1 MGLTFDIDSTED
13 MCRLMCDNEIP
24 KKKENRK
31 MENLKI
37 YLRIYKNLYDGYED
51 KECVA
56 AKDLEEDIKA
66 MERTLRILEREAEY
80 QADQEAHSEVTIEM
94 EQGRDIPLAEWAHK
108 HGLDESYAR
117 QKARRGSLKTA
128 HKVGRDWF
136 INELEENIDNRRKT
150 K

>member
-1 MGLTFDIDSTED
+1 MGLTIDIDSTED

-24 KKKENRK
+24 RKKGRNK
-31 MENLKI
+31 MEKI
-37 YLRIYKNLYDGYED
+37 KHCLETYKGLYED
-51 KECVA
+51 CDDKTSRA
-56 AKDLEEDIKA
+56 AVDLAEDIKA
-66 MERTLRILEREAEY
+66 LERTLHIMEREAEW

-94 EQGRDIPLAEWAHK
+94 EQGKDIPLREWAAK

-136 INELEENIDNRRKT
+136 ISELEPNLDNRRRK
-150 K
+150 